1 MQNIVHG
8 LGTVPPTWEVTVPA
22 QPLQPGEWRAI
33 RCYKP
38 TKARPSWLA
47 VAQFRDPS
55 PPFKVR
61 QRSKTGRTRAAA
73 REALEETLAG
83 EALGSAPLDR
93 SMRLRVLAEEM
104 FTRKRTMMTTGQ
116 LSDGSL
122 RNYESHWRLY
132 LEPALGDVPISWLTV
147 RRIDQYLTKL
157 RETKSYPLVKG
168 VRSVLTEIL
177 EEGVRQDLIADNP
190 VRKAAD
196 IRGGGP
202 TVVKVLPIEDAV
214 WIWYQLKKLA
224 ATPAEKVNGRQ
235 FRETLCD
242 PMVPDLWLWMLGT
255 GHRISQALA
264 VRWRWIDLDAGT
276 ARVGANVTRVR
287 GKGLVVNENTSGKS
301 QVVEIGLPEQVLAML
316 HARQALEDYDPM
328 GLVFPDAFGGLLDP
342 SNVSSKK
349 LRPALKLIG
358 RPEVSSHWCRRTL
371 ATEMDKAGM
380 SLTAIAAQL
389 THADTRTTERHY
401 VSKQVVNPE
410 MLKAINAM
418 LATEPERRVVAM
430 GRPERGRI

>member
-1 MQNIVHG
+1 M
-8 LGTVPPTWEVTVPA
+8 PT
-22 QPLQPGEWRAI
+22 QPLKPGEWRAI

-38 TKARPSWLA
+38 TTARPSWLA
-47 VAQFRDPS
+47 VAQFRDPA

-73 REALEETLAG
+73 REALEQTLTE
-83 EALGSAPLDR
+83 EARGGAPLDKKC
-93 SMRLRVLAEEM
+93 RLRDLAEEM
-104 FTRKRTMMTTGQ
+104 FARKRTMMVGGQ
-116 LSDGSL
+116 LADGSL

-132 LEPALGDVPISWLTV
+132 IEPALGDVPLGWLTV

-168 VRSVLTEIL
+168 VRSVLAEIF
-177 EEGVRQDLIADNP
+177 EEGVLQDLLTDNP
-190 VRKAAD
+190 VRKVGD

-202 TVVKVLPIEDAV
+202 KVVKVLPIEDAV
-214 WIWYQLKKLA
+214 WIWYRLQELA
-224 ATPAEKVNGRQ
+224 RTPAEAVNNR
-235 FRETLCD
+235 RYRLMMCD

-264 VRWRWIDLDAGT
+264 VRWRWVDLDAAA

-287 GKGLVVNENTSGKS
+287 GKGLVVQENASGKS
-301 QVVEIGLPEQVLAML
+301 QVVQIGLPEQVVAML
-316 HARQALEDYDPM
+316 HARQELPDYDPM
-328 GLVFPDAFGGLLDP
+328 GLVFPGAFGGLLDP

-349 LRPALKLIG
+349 LRPALKAIG

-401 VSKQVVNPE
+401 VSKRVVNPE
-410 MLKAINAM
+410 MRKAINAM
-418 LATEPERRVVAM
+418 LATEPARRVVPM
-430 GRPERGRI
+430 ERPG

>member
-1 MQNIVHG
+1 MV
-8 LGTVPPTWEVTVPA
+8 LVRCRTVPT
-22 QPLQPGEWRAI
+22 QPLKPGEWRAI

-47 VAQFRDPS
+47 VAQFRDPA

-73 REALEETLAG
+73 REALEETLAE
-83 EALGSAPLDR
+83 EARGSAPLDKKC
-93 SMRLRVLAEEM
+93 RLRDLAEEM
-104 FTRKRTMMTTGQ
+104 FVRKRTMLVAGQ
-116 LSDGSL
+116 LADGSL

-132 LEPALGDVPISWLTV
+132 IEPALGDVPVSWLTV
-147 RRIDQYLTKL
+147 RRVDQYLSKL
-157 RETKSYPLVKG
+157 RETKSPALVRG
-168 VRSVLTEIL
+168 VRAVLSLIFN
-177 EEGVRQDLIADNP
+177 EGIRLDLLDDNP
-190 VRKAAD
+190 VERVDD
-196 IRGGGP
+196 IRGDGP

-214 WIWYQLKKLA
+214 WIWYQLKTLA
-224 ATPAEKVNGRQ
+224 ATPAEAVNNRRYKVMM
-235 FRETLCD
+235 CD

-264 VRWRWIDLDAGT
+264 VRWRWIDLDAET

-287 GKGLVVNENTSGKS
+287 GKGLVVKENASGKS

-316 HARQALEDYDPM
+316 HARRELANYDPM
-328 GLVFPDAFGGLLDP
+328 GLVFPDLRGGLLDP

-349 LRPALKLIG
+349 LRPALVAIG

-401 VSKQVVNPE
+401 VSKRVVNPA
-410 MLKAINAM
+410 MRDAINAM
-418 LATEPERRVVAM
+418 LSTEPGRRVVPM
-430 GRPERGRI
+430 ERPS